1 MIVKK
6 IFAVILLCV
15 LCASGCAKEP
25 EEFAI
30 RNGIKF
36 GMTPE
41 EVIAIEGEENKTDET
56 IFSDG
61 GAIIY
66 YKDVMMGAD
75 TEITYSFD
83 NGGLDFILYDID
95 DKYFQSSCEANYN
108 SINETLREKYG
119 KEAVNVI
126 EIDKNNGTEDWITI
140 WSVPQKDKDVEIL
153 HMAIKDAYGY
163 FWAHTIRYINSGAEQ
178 LGMGYLIKD
187 YQLDANKL

>member
-1 MIVKK
+1 MKRI
-6 IFAVILLCV
+6 ITILLLIC
-15 LCASGCAKEP
+15 LFCSIGCAKKP
-25 EEFAI
+25 EEFSI

-41 EVIAIEGEENKTDET
+41 EVIAIEGEESKTGER

-61 GAIIY
+61 YAIIY

-95 DKYFQSSCEANYN
+95 DKIHPDHCEANYN
-108 SINETLREKYG
+108 AINETLREKYG
-119 KEAVNVI
+119 KEAISTI
-126 EIDKNNGTEDWITI
+126 EIDKNYGTEDWVTI
-140 WSVPQKDKDVEIL
+140 WSVPQKDNDVEIL

-163 FWAHTIRYINSGAEQ
+163 LWAHTIRYIDNSE
-178 LGMGYLIKD
+178 GYDYTVKD
-187 YQLDANKL
+187 YRLNADKLQ

>member
-1 MIVKK
+1 MKRI
-6 IFAVILLCV
+6 ITILLLIC
-15 LCASGCAKEP
+15 LFCSTGCAKKP
-25 EEFAI
+25 EEFSI

-75 TEITYSFD
+75 TDITFMFD
-83 NGGLDFILYDID
+83 DDGLNFILYDIN
-95 DKYFQSSCEANYN
+95 DKYLQSSCESNYN
-108 SINETLREKYG
+108 AINETLREKYG
-119 KEAVNVI
+119 KESVSVV

-140 WSVPQKDKDVEIL
+140 WSVSQKDSNVEIL
-153 HMAIKDAYGY
+153 HMAIKDVYGY
-163 FWAHTIRYINSGAEQ
+163 FWAHTIRYINSSE
-178 LGMGYLIKD
+178 GYDYTVKD
-187 YQLDANKL
+187 YQLNADKLQ